1 MLGTIVN
8 TAAVIVGGSLGLL
21 FKKNMPQRITN
32 IYFQAVGLFT
42 LAIGIS
48 MVWNMENILIVVASL
63 VVGSMI
69 GEWIDIEAGAEKLS
83 EWLKKKFRIGNER
96 FSEGLIT
103 SFLLFCMGSM
113 TILGA
118 INEGLDG
125 NSDLLMTKS
134 LMDGFSSLLLASAL
148 GIGVVFSA
156 LPMFIFQGGITLLAM
171 WASTFFTPDIINGIT
186 AIGGIMLIGLGINLL
201 DIKKLRIM
209 NMLPSLLIVV
219 LLLWIFV

>member
-8 TAAVIVGGSLGLL
+8 TVAVIAGGSLGLL
-21 FKKNMPQRITN
+21 LKKNMPERITK

-42 LAIGIS
+42 FAIGIS
-48 MVWNMENILIVVASL
+48 MVWNIDRILIIVSSL
-63 VVGSMI
+63 VAGSII

-118 INEGLDG
+118 IQEGLEN
-125 NSDLLMTKS
+125 NSDLLLTKS
-134 LMDGFSSLLLASAL
+134 FMDGFSSLLLGSAL

-156 LPMFIFQGGITLLAM
+156 IPLFVFQGGITLLAM
-171 WASTFFTPDIINGIT
+171 WASNFFTPEIISGIT
-186 AIGGIMLIGLGINLL
+186 AVGGIMLIGLGINLL

-209 NMLPSLLIVV
+209 NMLPSLVIVV
-219 LLLWIFV
+219 ILLWIF